1 MTAILLFGANGQLG
15 QEILARAPSVSFKI
29 VGRSRSETDI
39 ADAAAVEAAFRA
51 ARPDIV
57 VNAAAYTKVDK
68 AETERD
74 QAYRVNKDGAGI
86 LAAVCAAADVPFV
99 HISTDYV
106 FDGSKPGSYVEDD
119 PPAPV
124 SVYGASKLAGE
135 EEVRR
140 RHKKHVILRTS
151 WVYGQY
157 GSNFLKTMLRLA
169 EERSELRVVA
179 DQHGSP
185 TCTADLAQ
193 AVFALAPRLIHADD
207 RFWGIY
213 HFTGDGETN
222 WCQFADEILTHR
234 ARWKGGR
241 PKLTAITTAEYPTPA
256 RRPMNS
262 VLDNSRFR
270 ATFGL
275 SAKSWRQSVKE
286 SVDALLAPARG

>member
-15 QEILARAPSVSFKI
+15 QEILARAPAAALDVI
-29 VGRSRSETDI
+29 GRSRSQTDI
-39 ADAAAVEAAFRA
+39 ANAAAVDAALRDV
-51 ARPDIV
+51 RPDLV

-68 AETERD
+68 AETEREE
-74 QAYRVNKDGAGI
+74 AYRVNKDGAGI
-86 LAAVCAAADVPFV
+86 LASACAAADVPFV

-106 FDGSKPGSYVEDD
+106 FDGAQQKPYVEDD
-119 PPAPV
+119 PVAPV
-124 SVYGASKLAGE
+124 GVYGASKLAGE

-179 DQHGSP
+179 DQRGSP

-193 AVFALAPRLIHADD
+193 AVFALAPRLTRADD
-207 RFWGIY
+207 RSWGTY
-213 HFTGDGETN
+213 HFTGEGETN
-222 WCQFADEILTHR
+222 WCQFADEILTQR
-234 ARWKGGR
+234 ARWKGSR
-241 PKLTAITTAEYPTPA
+241 PRLTPITTAEYPTPA

-262 VLDNSRFR
+262 VLDNRRFR
-270 ATFGL
+270 STFGL
-275 SAKSWRQSVKE
+275 SAKSWKLSVKE
-286 SVDALLAPARG
+286 SVDALIAPGRG

>member
-15 QEILARAPSVSFKI
+15 QEILARAPSVSLKI

-39 ADAAAVEAAFRA
+39 ADAAAVEAAFRD
-51 ARPDIV
+51 ARPNVV

-86 LAAVCAAADVPFV
+86 LAAACAAADVPFV

-106 FDGSKPGSYVEDD
+106 FDGSKPGPYVEDD
-119 PPAPV
+119 SPAPV

-135 EEVRR
+135 EEVQR

-193 AVFALAPRLIHADD
+193 TVFALAPRLIHADD

-275 SAKSWRQSVKE
+275 SAKSWRQSAKE

>member
-15 QEILARAPSVSFKI
+15 QEILALAPSASLDV

-39 ADAAAVEAAFRA
+39 TDAAAVEAAFRD
-51 ARPDIV
+51 ARPDLV

-68 AETERD
+68 AETERE
-74 QAYRVNKDGAGI
+74 QAYRVNKDGAGV
-86 LAAVCAAADVPFV
+86 LAAACAAADVPFV

-106 FDGSKPGSYVEDD
+106 FDGSKPEPYVEDD
-119 PPAPV
+119 PAAPV

-179 DQHGSP
+179 DQRGSP

-193 AVFALAPRLIHADD
+193 AVFALAPRLTRADD
-207 RFWGIY
+207 RFWGTY
-213 HFTGDGETN
+213 HFTGEGETN
-222 WCQFADEILTHR
+222 WCQFADEILTQR
-234 ARWKGGR
+234 AKWKGSR
-241 PKLTAITTAEYPTPA
+241 PRLTPITTAEYPTPA
-256 RRPMNS
+256 RRPINS

-270 ATFGL
+270 STFGL

>member
-1 MTAILLFGANGQLG
+1 MCRLCTSRPITCST
-15 QEILARAPSVSFKI
+15 APSK
-29 VGRSRSETDI
+29 
-39 ADAAAVEAAFRA
+39 
-51 ARPDIV
+51 
-57 VNAAAYTKVDK
+57 
-68 AETERD
+68 
-74 QAYRVNKDGAGI
+74 
-86 LAAVCAAADVPFV
+86 
-99 HISTDYV
+99 
-106 FDGSKPGSYVEDD
+106 KPYVEDD
-119 PPAPV
+119 PTAPI

-179 DQHGSP
+179 DQRGSP

-193 AVFALAPRLIHADD
+193 AVFALAPRLTRADEPSV
-207 RFWGIY
+207 GTY
-213 HFTGDGETN
+213 HFTGEGATN
-222 WCQFADEILTHR
+222 WCRIRGRDSDSPGQVEER
-234 ARWKGGR
+234 R
-241 PKLTAITTAEYPTPA
+241 PKLTPITTAEYPTPA

-270 ATFGL
+270 STFGL

-286 SVDALLAPARG
+286 SVDALLASARGVKGHHPGRRRRHAALSDHDQCSPSSCCRSTTSR

>member
-15 QEILARAPSVSFKI
+15 QEILTRAPSVSLKI
-29 VGRSRSETDI
+29 VGRSRAETDI
-39 ADAAAVEAAFRA
+39 ADAAAVEAAFRDVH
-51 ARPDIV
+51 PDVV

-86 LAAVCAAADVPFV
+86 LAAACAAADVPFV

-106 FDGSKPGSYVEDD
+106 YDGSKQKPYVEDD
-119 PPAPV
+119 PTAPV

-179 DQHGSP
+179 DQRGSP

-193 AVFALAPRLIHADD
+193 TVFALAPRLIHADD

-213 HFTGDGETN
+213 NFTGDGETN

-241 PKLTAITTAEYPTPA
+241 PKLTPITTAEYPTPA

>member
-15 QEILARAPSVSFKI
+15 QEILARAPSGSLKI
-29 VGRSRSETDI
+29 VGRSRAETDI

-193 AVFALAPRLIHADD
+193 TVFALAPRLIHADD

>member
-1 MTAILLFGANGQLG
+1 MTAVLLFGANGQLG
-15 QEILARAPSVSFKI
+15 QEILARAPSASFNVI
-29 VGRSRSETDI
+29 ARSRAETDI
-39 ADAAAVEAAFRA
+39 ANAAAVEAALRD

-74 QAYRVNKDGAGI
+74 DAYRVNRDGAGI
-86 LAAVCAAADVPFV
+86 VAVACAAADVPIV

-106 FDGSKPGSYVEDD
+106 FDGTAQKPYVEDD
-119 PPAPV
+119 STAPV
-124 SVYGASKLAGE
+124 NVYGASKLAGE
-135 EEVRR
+135 DEVRR

-193 AVFALAPRLIHADD
+193 AVFALAPRLTRADD
-207 RFWGIY
+207 RLWGTY
-213 HFTGDGETN
+213 HFTGEGETN
-222 WCQFADEILTHR
+222 WCQFADEILTQR
-234 ARWKGGR
+234 ARWKGSR
-241 PKLTAITTAEYPTPA
+241 PKLTPITTAEYPSPA

-262 VLDNSRFR
+262 VLDNRKVRSTFR
-270 ATFGL
+270 L
-275 SAKSWRQSVKE
+275 SARSWRQSVKE

>member
-15 QEILARAPSVSFKI
+15 QEILARAPAASLNI
-29 VGRSRSETDI
+29 IGRSRSDTDI
-39 ADAAAVEAAFRA
+39 ADAAAVEAAFGA
-51 ARPDIV
+51 VRPDLV

-68 AETERD
+68 AETEREE
-74 QAYRVNKDGAGI
+74 AYRVNQDGAGI
-86 LAAVCAAADVPFV
+86 VAAACAAANVPFV

-106 FDGSKPGSYVEDD
+106 FDGSKPGPYVEDD
-119 PPAPV
+119 PPGPV

-179 DQHGSP
+179 DQRGSP

-193 AVFALAPRLIHADD
+193 AVFALASRLTRADAAV
-207 RFWGIY
+207 WGTY
-213 HFTGDGETN
+213 HFTGEGETN
-222 WCQFADEILTHR
+222 WCQFADEILTQR
-234 ARWKGGR
+234 AKWKGGR
-241 PKLTAITTAEYPTPA
+241 PKLTPITTAEYPTPA
-256 RRPMNS
+256 RRPINS

-270 ATFGL
+270 STFGL